1 MTNWGGAYHWA
12 TDSPISALK
21 AIQHRE
27 SGRLE
32 AGDCW
37 CCKNCYTANPR
48 KGIQIF
54 PRKHNTT
61 PHFWVGSRASYTL
74 NQCDGYRTQMTIG
87 ESYRY
92 TQFYRDLKNWLVD
105 EQAKLA
111 LCFSDFEED
120 KSRKYSDFL
129 LNLTKPIKGYTN
141 LSILIIHKNRMRQP
155 QHSLAIVIDLSHW
168 TLEQLNDFEF
178 GKRKIIEEFGQLLTP
193 AEIVPESSEVVV
205 YGEEWENSLIR
216 IFGKNMEERTRDAIE
231 EINDAI
237 SEIEKFR
244 EISRNLRVAE
254 DLLSTNETFWRG
266 LDFEELS
273 NYFVNDIRKFFPS
286 VCSGF
291 DDSFE
296 SVVTYCNNNSFHPII
311 RITIRGVIL
320 NEYEVQFRMNQ
331 VKEKYGVII
340 GVVKS
345 YSKSFRDKRIRG
357 TWFQLE
363 SKEDLNLP
371 CLSSFID
378 HAKAQWD
385 IVKSNSDYYYHRPKF
400 TDLEEYKQLT
410 DEAVDLGKRTYLS
423 PHEQF
428 RLYNLNKR
436 KDQLFA
442 PRWNRKNQIT
452 VINRFVYYLF
462 FGNHRKANRWD

>member
-37 CCKNCYTANPR
+37 CCKNCYTAKPR

-54 PRKHNTT
+54 PRKHKST
-61 PHFWVGSRASYTL
+61 PHFWVGSGASYTL
-74 NQCDGYRTQMTIG
+74 NQCDGYRTQMAIG

-92 TQFYRDLKNWLVD
+92 TQFYRDLKNWLVS
-105 EQAKLA
+105 EEAKLA

-205 YGEEWENSLIR
+205 YGEEWENSLISMLGNNENSR
-216 IFGKNMEERTRDAIE
+216 SAIIDINIAIRRIE
-231 EINDAI
+231 EIRRVSRGMREAE
-237 SEIEKFR
+237 EI
-244 EISRNLRVAE
+244 
-254 DLLSTNETFWRG
+254 LSKDETLWQP
-266 LDFEELS
+266 LDFEGLS
-273 NYFVNDIRKFFPS
+273 NYFAKHIKKFFPS
-286 VCSGF
+286 TCSRGTSSF
-291 DDSFE
+291 HDIVTRCNDNYFQSTRRIRFRGVHLTDENPMFINLIEQKYDVKFRWAKKYRKSGRYGTSFE
-296 SVVTYCNNNSFHPII
+296 
-311 RITIRGVIL
+311 
-320 NEYEVQFRMNQ
+320 
-331 VKEKYGVII
+331 
-340 GVVKS
+340 
-345 YSKSFRDKRIRG
+345 
-357 TWFQLE
+357 LE
-363 SKEDLNLP
+363 SREDLTLP
-371 CLSSFID
+371 YLTSFID
-378 HAKAQWD
+378 NAKLQWD
-385 IVKSNSDYYYHRPKF
+385 IVENKSKYYLHRSSF
-400 TDLEEYKQLT
+400 HDDEEVDDLQKEKQNCIEKYPEGIRSN
-410 DEAVDLGKRTYLS
+410 DMNYYLY
-423 PHEQF
+423 E
-428 RLYNLNKR
+428 LNQR
-436 KDQLFA
+436 
-442 PRWNRKNQIT
+442 IT
-452 VINRFVYYLF
+452 AAARATVKINRFVYYLF
-462 FGNHRKANRWD
+462 FNEHRESNRWSDR